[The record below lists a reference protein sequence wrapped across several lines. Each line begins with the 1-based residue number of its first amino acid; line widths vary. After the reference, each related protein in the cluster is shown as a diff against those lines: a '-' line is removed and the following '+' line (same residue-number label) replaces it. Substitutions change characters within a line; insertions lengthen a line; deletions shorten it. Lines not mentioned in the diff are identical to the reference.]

1 MKIWKKNYGWGV
13 RWEKKQTPN
22 IAMNVFFVFYFA
34 PATNCMILIE
44 VCLVNTQKK
53 NTCIYIIQIQHL

>member
-1 MKIWKKNYGWGV
+1 
-13 RWEKKQTPN
+13 
-22 IAMNVFFVFYFA
+22 MNVFFVFYFA

-53 NTCIYIIQIQHL
+53 EIHAFTLFKSNIYKAKRYEYNK